1 MPPLTP
7 GQVDKAMYMTQ
18 WLCQLYPQ
26 EGEARLAVLFVRH
39 VCKPQLC
46 DKHWQTLYQE
56 FMVMMAQLR
65 AWIISRDAAKEHAR
79 QVELLIQQANEIGI
93 PHGWPQIIGTCQL
106 TTISSNTNSLAS
118 RTLTLTP
125 SCKSAPITSKQS
137 SGNSSKTATPCAL
150 VKLVI
155 CKDILK
161 KLKGRKVSKS
171 WKIPRFCIICSKKV
185 PTVAASL
192 KSKRTPYNLRGSR
205 LRPSLSQTSQS
216 L

>member
-7 GQVDKAMYMTQ
+7 GQVDEAMYMTQ

-26 EGEARLAVLFVRH
+26 EGEVRLAALFVRH

-46 DKHWQTLYQE
+46 DEHRQTLYQE

-79 QVELLIQQANEIGI
+79 RAELLIQQANEIRI
-93 PHGWPQIIGTCQL
+93 LHGWPQIIGTFQL
-106 TTISSNTNSLAS
+106 TTISSNANSLAS
-118 RTLTLTP
+118 RTLTPTP
-125 SCKSAPITSKQS
+125 SCKSAPTTSKQS
-137 SGNSSKTATPCAL
+137 SGNSSKTAAPRAL
-150 VKLVI
+150 VKLAI
-155 CKDILK
+155 RKDILK
-161 KLKGRKVSKS
+161 KLKGRKVGKS
-171 WKIPRFCIICSKKV
+171 RKIPRFRIIHGKKV

-192 KSKRTPYNLRGSR
+192 KNKRTPYNLRGSR
-205 LRPSLSQTSQS
+205 LRPSPSQTSQS